1 MMKKIIDIYEN
12 VMVNYFQKKYNK
24 LYHKLYK
31 YSKISYRLEIKRRSK
46 INKCKISKDEKN
58 AIKKYWKKYTNDY
71 RIYAH
76 MFYQNEDGKKDARFI
91 PDDIYAEYIEQHF
104 NNAKLAPAFS
114 DKNYFDLYLN
124 GFNMPKTYVHYID
137 RSFLDSNYNIIS
149 KKEAYNILLNAKEF
163 VVKRSI
169 GTSGGAGVRV
179 IEKVNKKILDSI
191 FNEPKNCNL
200 LFQERIKQY
209 ELLNSFSKNSINTI
223 RIYTYWFK
231 DKIYLSSAVLR
242 AGKNDSLTDNS
253 SSGGVF
259 FRIDKNDYLI
269 KTPRNIDGF
278 IDDMYRFNNEL
289 GEKVKLDFMGDI
301 KKFVVSAASRLAHF
315 KIIAWDIAVTEDKK
329 PILIEYNVA
338 NTIPDINQMSSKP
351 FFGDLTDDILDEVF
365 LNKKNEKEGIYTDQY
380 I

>member
-1 MMKKIIDIYEN
+1 
-12 VMVNYFQKKYNK
+12 
-24 LYHKLYK
+24 
-31 YSKISYRLEIKRRSK
+31 
-46 INKCKISKDEKN
+46 
-58 AIKKYWKKYTNDY
+58 
-71 RIYAH
+71 
-76 MFYQNEDGKKDARFI
+76 
-91 PDDIYAEYIEQHF
+91 
-104 NNAKLAPAFS
+104 
-114 DKNYFDLYLN
+114 
-124 GFNMPKTYVHYID
+124 MPKTYVHYID

-149 KKEAYNILLNAKEF
+149 KKEAYNILLNSKEF

-169 GTSGGAGVRV
+169 GTSGGVGVRV
-179 IEKVNKKILDSI
+179 IEKVNKKILNSI

-209 ELLNSFSKNSINTI
+209 ELLNSFSKKSINTI

-278 IDDMYRFNNEL
+278 IDDTYRFNNEL
-289 GEKVKLDFMGDI
+289 GENVKFDFMGDI

-315 KIIAWDIAVTEDKK
+315 KIIAWDIAVTENKK
-329 PILIEYNVA
+329 PILVEYNVA
-338 NTIPDINQMSSKP
+338 NTIPDINQMSSRP

-365 LNKKNEKEGIYTDQY
+365 FNKKSEKEGIYTDQY